1 MILIVSSVT
10 GDARRSECF
19 GSDPGS
25 GIGVLFGRNGH
36 PPARGPGRPPTAARR
51 ARARR
56 ARQSYDAAARREPPA
71 RSTAKSSPRG
81 VCRPTRVRG
90 RCTRRRT
97 TRTRRL

>member
-36 PPARGPGRPPTAARR
+36 PPARALCVHMCIRAERALGLLRLCPHAFLLGLSWVAVSCGVMQHVSPGGTPAVYRTSEPTYGP
-51 ARARR
+51 
-56 ARQSYDAAARREPPA
+56 
-71 RSTAKSSPRG
+71 
-81 VCRPTRVRG
+81 
-90 RCTRRRT
+90 
-97 TRTRRL
+97 